1 MGSAWNLVKVKITVN
16 NEKTFRFYA
25 NRWLD
30 PANGDKK
37 TRIDLFP
44 DEKEELRK
52 EEPKKEEPKNP
63 ALISINATIPTVSI
77 TASHTYDIE
86 VKTAS
91 EFGSGN

>member
-52 EEPKKEEPKNP
+52 EEPKNP